1 MTQANQIRTFPRLV
15 GETLSRQPMRL
26 PEDLE
31 GEINLVF
38 VAFQRRHQDDV
49 DHWLRQLGDIETEFD
64 GLASY
69 EVPLLMRFPRFYRQW
84 IDDGMRAGIPD
95 PKTRSRT
102 ITVYTNRRHF
112 LDTVGLPDE
121 SDILVTLLDQEGR
134 MVWTHVGSPTE
145 EALGD
150 LTGRITR
157 LRP

>member
-1 MTQANQIRTFPRLV
+1 MTQAGQLGAFPRIS
-15 GETLSRQPMRL
+15 GETLTRQQMSL

-31 GEINLVF
+31 GENNLVF

-49 DHWLRQLGDIETEFD
+49 DHWLRELGDIETTFD
-64 GLASY
+64 GLALY

-112 LDTVGLPDE
+112 LDAVGLPDE
-121 SDILVTLLDQEGR
+121 SDIFVTLLDQEGR
-134 MVWTHVGSPTE
+134 MVWTHVGSPTKD
-145 EALGD
+145 ALGE
-150 LTGRITR
+150 LTAILTR